1 MDFQSSPEGVAV
13 TNASEKSIEE
23 IAVWL
28 REESEAP
35 DFQSGLTDLLF
46 ELCSLRSIPGE
57 SVVVSAREE
66 DAVFERLIRTIK
78 SSALPGRIEKLAIDE
93 SIANSPRYTKPYYTS
108 AERPYMNR
116 SNLVHVYEP
125 ENGGMRSPSLALD
138 AHIDTVAP
146 YFKPYLKEGKL
157 YGRGASDDKGCCV
170 AILGA
175 SILLEKL
182 RKSRG
187 IAPRGRL
194 VSMFVI
200 DEESGGNGSLS
211 LAADPDL
218 AKLYDTVVIAE
229 STQGQIH
236 TANRGAVWYK
246 VDLGPETSETTVFA
260 LKTVRAFEK
269 TGRSLRNESE
279 HPQFP
284 SKPVQTCHGVL
295 GKYGEHPSGI
305 CGYIEFSID
314 SDQLD
319 ITEITKL
326 AEKGVADYIAEYG
339 DRTKIL
345 DPLTKM
351 PKIEKHYDL
360 IRQGKEILLKVHGNT
375 GHMGSSLEN
384 DNAITK
390 AAFIVPEL
398 LKSTSK
404 PRIQLARTGSVP
416 FLLEGGQGFLP
427 SHTIGQ
433 VKARMGKALSALYEE
448 ETTENGYRG
457 PAPMLSFD
465 KLHNEAFARDP
476 NSVEALKAIEAA
488 NLVGIN
494 VALPLTGFPASCDAR
509 LFAGLHP
516 DKQVLTAG
524 PGSIRFAHADNEHI
538 DMTELAQSCAFYALY
553 ALSLSGA
560 VGYA

>member
-1 MDFQSSPEGVAV
+1 V
-13 TNASEKSIEE
+13 TNVPQKSLEE

-28 REESEAP
+28 RHEAESS
-35 DFQSGLTDLLF
+35 DFKTSLTELLI
-46 ELCSLRSIPGE
+46 ELCELRTIPGE
-57 SVVVSAREE
+57 NMVEAAMEE
-66 DAVFERLIRTIK
+66 NAVFDKLIKTIK

-93 SIANSPRYTKPYYTS
+93 SIAKSPRYTKPYYTT
-108 AERPYMNR
+108 AERPYRNR

-125 ENGGMRSPSLALD
+125 ENGGIRGPSLALD

-170 AILGA
+170 ALVGA

-182 RKSRG
+182 RKSHG
-187 IAPRGRL
+187 IAPQGRV

-218 AKLYDTVVIAE
+218 AKLYDTIVIAE

-246 VDLGPETSETTVFA
+246 VELGTETPEATAFA
-260 LKTVRAFEK
+260 LKVVRLFEK
-269 TGRSLRNESE
+269 TGRSLRKESE

-305 CGYIEFSID
+305 CGYIEFLIGGEK
-314 SDQLD
+314 LD
-319 ITEITKL
+319 ITEISKL
-326 AEKGVADYIAEYG
+326 AEKGLADYIAEYG

-360 IRQGKEILLKVHGNT
+360 IPQGKEILLKVHGNT

-390 AAFIVPEL
+390 AAFIVPEI

-404 PRIQLARTGSVP
+404 PLIQLAQSGSVP

-427 SHTIGQ
+427 SHTIEQ
-433 VKARMGKALSALYEE
+433 VKARMGKALSVLYEE
-448 ETTENGYRG
+448 ELTRNGYRG
-457 PAPMLSFD
+457 PAPTLSFD

-476 NSVEALKAIEAA
+476 DSDEALKAIEAA
-488 NLVGIN
+488 NLVGIP

-560 VGYA
+560 VRHT